1 MKKMEEMETL
11 MEPQSN
17 FKNYRTV
24 LHHRRHSSN
33 LSSSGPRSVIA
44 ANTPPVPRGTPT
56 ACDPFAL
63 RMSVR
68 VAKSL
73 LNACSCLAQP
83 RTLATG
89 QRTLVSARVVLT
101 FAARRSAP

>member
-44 ANTPPVPRGTPT
+44 ANTPPVPRGTHGVTPLH
-56 ACDPFAL
+56 A
-63 RMSVR
+63 
-68 VAKSL
+68 
-73 LNACSCLAQP
+73 N
-83 RTLATG
+83 
-89 QRTLVSARVVLT
+89 VSASR
-101 FAARRSAP
+101 